1 MKQKLAIFGG
11 KKTFNEKVE
20 RYNSIDSNEVKA
32 VTEVVESG
40 ILSQYLGEWDADFYG
55 GPKVKQFESNWS
67 DYFNIKHSIAV
78 NSNTSGLIVALG
90 AIGLE
95 PGDEVIVSP
104 WTMSASATAI
114 IVWNAIPVFA
124 DIEDET
130 FNLDPKSILKNITSS
145 TKAIVVTNIFGHAA
159 RLNEIMAI
167 AKKYK
172 LKVIEDNAQAPGA
185 IYHNK
190 YTGCVSDI
198 GVFSLNYHKHI
209 HTGEGGVCVT
219 ENEELA
225 ERMQLIR
232 NHAEAVVAGKG
243 VKNISNMIGFN
254 FRMGEIEA
262 ALGIEQLKKLSGII
276 KEKVEWA
283 GMLSEGLSQLNGL
296 RTPIIKKNCSHV
308 YYAYPL
314 LINDKITKAHRDNI
328 FKALIAEGVPAL
340 GDKYVNL
347 HLYPMYQKKIAY
359 GSNGF
364 PWTSEI
370 YKGNVSYNK
379 GICPTAES
387 MNESRYI
394 NIGLGLIRLDQN
406 KCDLIVQA
414 FKKVWD
420 NLENLSAVSE

>member
-1 MKQKLAIFGG
+1 MSNKLALFGG
-11 KKTFNEKVE
+11 NKTFTEKVK
-20 RYNSIDSNEVKA
+20 RYNSIDSKEVTA
-32 VTEVVESG
+32 VKKVVESG

-55 GPKVKQFESNWS
+55 GPKVKQFEDDWSN
-67 DYFNIKHSIAV
+67 YFNIKHSIAV

-114 IVWNAIPVFA
+114 LVWNAIPVFA

-130 FNLDPKSILKNITSS
+130 FNIDPQSIEKNITSS

-159 RLNEIMAI
+159 RLNEVMAI

-185 IYHNK
+185 LYHNK
-190 YTGCVSDI
+190 YTGCISDI

-219 ENEELA
+219 ENQEFA

-232 NHAEAVVAGKG
+232 NHAEAVVEGKG
-243 VKNISNMIGFN
+243 VKNLSNMIGFN

-262 ALGIEQLKKLSGII
+262 ALGIEQLKKFPQII

-283 GMLSEGLSQLNGL
+283 GMLSDGLSKLNGL
-296 RTPIIKKNCSHV
+296 RTPIVKQHCSHV

-314 LINDKITKAHRDNI
+314 LVDQKMTNTHRDNI
-328 FKALIAEGVPAL
+328 FKALVAEGVPAL
-340 GDKYVNL
+340 GDRYVNL

-359 GSNGF
+359 GSYGF
-364 PWTSEI
+364 PWTSGL
-370 YKGNVSYNK
+370 YKGNVNYSK
-379 GICPTAES
+379 GICPIAEG

-394 NIGLGLIRLDQN
+394 NIGLGLIRLDQK
-406 KCDLIVQA
+406 KCNQIIRC
-414 FKKVWD
+414 FEKVWGQLD
-420 NLENLSAVSE
+420 HL

>member
-1 MKQKLAIFGG
+1 MSNKLALFGG
-11 KKTFNEKVE
+11 NKTFTEEVK
-20 RYNSIDSNEVKA
+20 RYNSIDSKEVNA
-32 VTEVVESG
+32 VKKVVESG

-55 GPKVKQFESNWS
+55 GPKVKQFEDDWSN
-67 DYFNIKHSIAV
+67 YFNIKHSIAV

-114 IVWNAIPVFA
+114 LVWNAIPVFA

-130 FNLDPKSILKNITSS
+130 FNIDPQSIEKNITSS

-159 RLNEIMAI
+159 RLNEVMAI

-185 IYHNK
+185 LYHNK
-190 YTGCVSDI
+190 YTGCISDI

-219 ENEELA
+219 ENQEFA

-232 NHAEAVVAGKG
+232 NHAEAVVEGKG
-243 VKNISNMIGFN
+243 VKNLSNMIGFN

-262 ALGIEQLKKLSGII
+262 ALGIEQLKKLPQII

-283 GMLSEGLSQLNGL
+283 GMLSDGLSKLNGL
-296 RTPIIKKNCSHV
+296 RTPIVKQHCSHV

-314 LINDKITKAHRDNI
+314 LVDQKMTNTHRDNI
-328 FKALIAEGVPAL
+328 FKALVAEGVPAL
-340 GDKYVNL
+340 GDRYVNL

-359 GSNGF
+359 GSYGF
-364 PWTSEI
+364 PWTSEL
-370 YKGNVSYNK
+370 YKGNVNYSK
-379 GICPTAES
+379 GICPIAED

-394 NIGLGLIRLDQN
+394 NIGLGLIRLDQK
-406 KCDLIVQA
+406 KCNQIIRC
-414 FKKVWD
+414 FEKVWGQLD
-420 NLENLSAVSE
+420 HL

>member
-1 MKQKLAIFGG
+1 MSNKLALFGG
-11 KKTFNEKVE
+11 NKTFTEKVK
-20 RYNSIDSNEVKA
+20 RYNSIDSKEVTA
-32 VTEVVESG
+32 VKKVVESG

-55 GPKVKQFESNWS
+55 GPKVKQFEDDWSN
-67 DYFNIKHSIAV
+67 YFNIKHSIAV

-114 IVWNAIPVFA
+114 LVWNAIPVFA

-130 FNLDPKSILKNITSS
+130 FNIDPQSIEKNITSS

-159 RLNEIMAI
+159 RLNEVMVI

-185 IYHNK
+185 LYHNK
-190 YTGCVSDI
+190 YTGCISDI

-219 ENEELA
+219 ENQEFA

-232 NHAEAVVAGKG
+232 NHAEAVVEGKG
-243 VKNISNMIGFN
+243 VKNLSNMIGFN

-262 ALGIEQLKKLSGII
+262 ALGIEQLKKLPQII

-283 GMLSEGLSQLNGL
+283 GMLSDGLSKLNGL
-296 RTPIIKKNCSHV
+296 RTPIVKQHCSHV

-314 LINDKITKAHRDNI
+314 LVDQKMTNTHRDNI
-328 FKALIAEGVPAL
+328 FKALVAEGVPAL
-340 GDKYVNL
+340 GDRYVNL

-359 GSNGF
+359 GSYGF
-364 PWTSEI
+364 PWTSEL
-370 YKGNVSYNK
+370 YKGNVNYSK
-379 GICPTAES
+379 GICPIAEG

-394 NIGLGLIRLDQN
+394 NIGLGLIRLDQK
-406 KCDLIVQA
+406 KCNQIIRC
-414 FKKVWD
+414 FEKVWGQLD
-420 NLENLSAVSE
+420 HL

>member
-1 MKQKLAIFGG
+1 MSNKLALFGG
-11 KKTFNEKVE
+11 NKTFTEKVK
-20 RYNSIDSNEVKA
+20 RYNSIDSKEVNA
-32 VTEVVESG
+32 VKKVVESG

-55 GPKVKQFESNWS
+55 GPKVKQFEDDWSN
-67 DYFNIKHSIAV
+67 YFNIKHSIAV

-114 IVWNAIPVFA
+114 LVWNAIPVFA

-130 FNLDPKSILKNITSS
+130 FNIDPQSIEKNITSS

-159 RLNEIMAI
+159 RLNEVMAI

-185 IYHNK
+185 LYHNK
-190 YTGCVSDI
+190 YTGCISDI

-219 ENEELA
+219 ENQEFA

-232 NHAEAVVAGKG
+232 NHAEAVVEGKG
-243 VKNISNMIGFN
+243 VKNLSNMIGFN

-262 ALGIEQLKKLSGII
+262 ALGIEQLKKLPQII

-283 GMLSEGLSQLNGL
+283 GMLSDGLSKLNGL
-296 RTPIIKKNCSHV
+296 RTPIVKQHCSHV

-314 LINDKITKAHRDNI
+314 LVDQKMTNTHRDNI
-328 FKALIAEGVPAL
+328 FKALVAEGVPAL
-340 GDKYVNL
+340 GDRYVNL

-359 GSNGF
+359 GSYGF
-364 PWTSEI
+364 PWTSEL
-370 YKGNVSYNK
+370 YKGNVNYSK
-379 GICPTAES
+379 GICPIAED

-394 NIGLGLIRLDQN
+394 NIGLGLIRLDQK
-406 KCDLIVQA
+406 KCNQIIRC
-414 FKKVWD
+414 FEKVWGQLD
-420 NLENLSAVSE
+420 HL

>member
-1 MKQKLAIFGG
+1 MSNKLALFGG
-11 KKTFNEKVE
+11 NKTFTEKVK
-20 RYNSIDSNEVKA
+20 RYNSIDSKEVTA
-32 VTEVVESG
+32 VKKVVESG

-55 GPKVKQFESNWS
+55 GPKVKQFEDDWSN
-67 DYFNIKHSIAV
+67 YFNIKHSIAV

-114 IVWNAIPVFA
+114 LVWNAIPVFA

-130 FNLDPKSILKNITSS
+130 FNIDPQSIEKNITSS

-159 RLNEIMAI
+159 RLNEVMAI

-185 IYHNK
+185 LYHNK
-190 YTGCVSDI
+190 YTGCISDI

-219 ENEELA
+219 ENQEFA

-232 NHAEAVVAGKG
+232 NHAEAVVEGKG
-243 VKNISNMIGFN
+243 VKNLSNMIGFN

-262 ALGIEQLKKLSGII
+262 ALGIEQLKKLPQII

-283 GMLSEGLSQLNGL
+283 GMLSDGLSKLNGL
-296 RTPIIKKNCSHV
+296 RTPIVKQHCSHV

-314 LINDKITKAHRDNI
+314 LVDQKMTNTHRDNI
-328 FKALIAEGVPAL
+328 FKALVAEGVPAL
-340 GDKYVNL
+340 GDRYVNL

-359 GSNGF
+359 GSYGF
-364 PWTSEI
+364 PWTSEL
-370 YKGNVSYNK
+370 YKGNVNYSK
-379 GICPTAES
+379 GICPIAED

-394 NIGLGLIRLDQN
+394 NIGLGLIRLDQK
-406 KCDLIVQA
+406 KCNQIIRC
-414 FKKVWD
+414 FEKVWGQLD
-420 NLENLSAVSE
+420 HL

>member
-1 MKQKLAIFGG
+1 MSNKLALFGG
-11 KKTFNEKVE
+11 NKTFTEKVK
-20 RYNSIDSNEVKA
+20 RYNSIDSKEVTA
-32 VTEVVESG
+32 VKKVVESG

-55 GPKVKQFESNWS
+55 GPKVKQFEDDWSN
-67 DYFNIKHSIAV
+67 YFNIKHSIAV

-114 IVWNAIPVFA
+114 LVWNAIPVFA

-130 FNLDPKSILKNITSS
+130 FNIDPQSIEKNITSS

-159 RLNEIMAI
+159 RLNEVMAI

-185 IYHNK
+185 LYHNK
-190 YTGCVSDI
+190 YTGCISDI

-219 ENEELA
+219 ENQEFA

-232 NHAEAVVAGKG
+232 NHAEAVVEGKG
-243 VKNISNMIGFN
+243 VKNLSNMIGFN

-262 ALGIEQLKKLSGII
+262 ALGIEQLKKLPQII

-283 GMLSEGLSQLNGL
+283 GMLSDGLSKLNGL
-296 RTPIIKKNCSHV
+296 RTPIVKQHCSHV

-314 LINDKITKAHRDNI
+314 LVDQKMTNTHRDNI
-328 FKALIAEGVPAL
+328 FKALVAEGVPAL
-340 GDKYVNL
+340 GDRYVNL

-359 GSNGF
+359 GSYGF
-364 PWTSEI
+364 PWTSGL
-370 YKGNVSYNK
+370 YKGNVNYSK
-379 GICPTAES
+379 GICPIAEG

-394 NIGLGLIRLDQN
+394 NIGLGLIRLDQK
-406 KCDLIVQA
+406 KCNQIIRC
-414 FKKVWD
+414 FEKVWGQLD
-420 NLENLSAVSE
+420 HL

>member
-1 MKQKLAIFGG
+1 MSNKLALFGG
-11 KKTFNEKVE
+11 NKTFTEKVK
-20 RYNSIDSNEVKA
+20 RYNSIDSKEVNA
-32 VTEVVESG
+32 VKKVVESG

-55 GPKVKQFESNWS
+55 GPKVKQFEDDWSN
-67 DYFNIKHSIAV
+67 YFNIKHSIAV

-114 IVWNAIPVFA
+114 LVWNAIPVFA

-130 FNLDPKSILKNITSS
+130 FNIDPQSIEKNITSS

-159 RLNEIMAI
+159 RLNEVMAI

-185 IYHNK
+185 LYHNK
-190 YTGCVSDI
+190 YTGCISDI

-219 ENEELA
+219 ENQEFA

-232 NHAEAVVAGKG
+232 NHAEAVVEGKG
-243 VKNISNMIGFN
+243 VKNLSNMIGFN

-262 ALGIEQLKKLSGII
+262 ALGIEQLKKLPQII

-283 GMLSEGLSQLNGL
+283 GMLSDGLSKLNGL
-296 RTPIIKKNCSHV
+296 RTPIVKQHCSHV

-314 LINDKITKAHRDNI
+314 LVDQKMTNTHRDNI
-328 FKALIAEGVPAL
+328 FKALVAEGVPAL
-340 GDKYVNL
+340 GDRYVNL
-347 HLYPMYQKKIAY
+347 NLYPMYQKKIAY
-359 GSNGF
+359 GSYGF
-364 PWTSEI
+364 PWTSEL
-370 YKGNVSYNK
+370 YKGNVNYSK
-379 GICPTAES
+379 GICPIAED

-394 NIGLGLIRLDQN
+394 NIGLGLIRLDQK
-406 KCDLIVQA
+406 KCNQIIRC
-414 FKKVWD
+414 FEKVWGQLD
-420 NLENLSAVSE
+420 HL

>member
-1 MKQKLAIFGG
+1 MSNKLALFGG
-11 KKTFNEKVE
+11 NKTFTEKVK
-20 RYNSIDSNEVKA
+20 RYNSIDSKEVNA
-32 VTEVVESG
+32 VKKVVESG

-55 GPKVKQFESNWS
+55 GPKVKQFEDDWSN
-67 DYFNIKHSIAV
+67 YFNIKHSIAV

-114 IVWNAIPVFA
+114 LVWNAIPVFA

-130 FNLDPKSILKNITSS
+130 FNIDPQSIEKNITSS

-159 RLNEIMAI
+159 RLNEVMAI

-185 IYHNK
+185 LYHNK
-190 YTGCVSDI
+190 YTGCISDI

-219 ENEELA
+219 ENQEFA

-232 NHAEAVVAGKG
+232 NHAEAVVEGKG
-243 VKNISNMIGFN
+243 VKNLSNMIGFN

-262 ALGIEQLKKLSGII
+262 ALGIEQLKKLPQII

-283 GMLSEGLSQLNGL
+283 GMLSDGLSKLNGL
-296 RTPIIKKNCSHV
+296 RTPIVKQHCSHV

-314 LINDKITKAHRDNI
+314 LVDQKMTNTHRDNI
-328 FKALIAEGVPAL
+328 FKALVAEGVPAL
-340 GDKYVNL
+340 GDRYVNL

-359 GSNGF
+359 GSYGF
-364 PWTSEI
+364 PWTSGL
-370 YKGNVSYNK
+370 YKGNVNYSK
-379 GICPTAES
+379 GICPIAEG

-394 NIGLGLIRLDQN
+394 NIGLGLIRLDQK
-406 KCDLIVQA
+406 KCNQIIRC
-414 FKKVWD
+414 FEKVWGQLD
-420 NLENLSAVSE
+420 HL

>member
-1 MKQKLAIFGG
+1 MSNKLALFGG
-11 KKTFNEKVE
+11 NKTFTEKVK
-20 RYNSIDSNEVKA
+20 RYNSIDSKEVNA
-32 VTEVVESG
+32 VKKVVESG

-55 GPKVKQFESNWS
+55 GPKVKQFEDDWSN
-67 DYFNIKHSIAV
+67 YFNIKHSIAV

-114 IVWNAIPVFA
+114 LVWNAIPVFA

-130 FNLDPKSILKNITSS
+130 FNIDPQSIEKNITSS

-159 RLNEIMAI
+159 RLNEVMAI

-185 IYHNK
+185 LYHNK
-190 YTGCVSDI
+190 YTGCISDI

-219 ENEELA
+219 ENQEFA

-232 NHAEAVVAGKG
+232 NHAEAVVEGKG
-243 VKNISNMIGFN
+243 VKNLSNMIGFN

-262 ALGIEQLKKLSGII
+262 ALGIEQLKKLPQII

-283 GMLSEGLSQLNGL
+283 GMLSDGLSKLNGL
-296 RTPIIKKNCSHV
+296 RTPIVKQHCSHV

-314 LINDKITKAHRDNI
+314 LVDQKMTNTHRDNI
-328 FKALIAEGVPAL
+328 FKALVAEGVPAL
-340 GDKYVNL
+340 GDRYVNL

-359 GSNGF
+359 GSYGF
-364 PWTSEI
+364 PWTSEL
-370 YKGNVSYNK
+370 YKGNVNYSK
-379 GICPTAES
+379 GICPIAEG

-394 NIGLGLIRLDQN
+394 NIGLGLIRLDQK
-406 KCDLIVQA
+406 KCNQIIRC
-414 FKKVWD
+414 FEKVWGQLD
-420 NLENLSAVSE
+420 HL

>member
-1 MKQKLAIFGG
+1 MSKKLALFGG
-11 KKTFNEKVE
+11 DKTFTEKVE
-20 RYNSIDSNEVKA
+20 RFNSIDSSEVHA
-32 VTEVVESG
+32 VKKVVESG

-55 GPKVKQFESNWS
+55 GPKVKEFEENWS
-67 DYFNIKHSIAV
+67 DFFNIKHSIAV
-78 NSNTSGLIVALG
+78 NSCTSGLIIALG

-114 IVWNAIPVFA
+114 LVWNAIPVFA
-124 DIEDET
+124 DIEGET
-130 FNLDPKSILKNITSS
+130 FNLDPASIEKNITPY
-145 TKAIVVTNIFGHAA
+145 TKAIVVTNIFGHPA

-167 AKKYK
+167 ANKYK

-185 IYHNK
+185 LYHGK

-219 ENEELA
+219 ENDEYA

-232 NHAEAVVAGKG
+232 NHAEAVVEGKG
-243 VKNISNMIGFN
+243 VHNLTNMIGFN

-262 ALGIEQLKKLSGII
+262 AIGIEQLKKITGII
-276 KEKVEWA
+276 NEKIEWA
-283 GMLSEGLSQLNGL
+283 ETLSEGLSKLDGL
-296 RTPIIKKNCSHV
+296 QTPIVKKHCSHV

-314 LINDKITKAHRDNI
+314 LVDDKITHTHRDNI
-328 FKALIAEGVPAL
+328 FNALVAEGVPAL
-340 GDKYVNL
+340 GDRYVNL

-364 PWTSEI
+364 PWTSNF
-370 YKGNVSYNK
+370 YKGNVNYDR
-379 GICPTAES
+379 GICPISEG
-387 MNESRYI
+387 MNESRFI
-394 NIGLGLIRLDQN
+394 NIGLGLIRLDQK
-406 KCDLIVQA
+406 KCQKIINCFD
-414 FKKVWD
+414 KVWAQLD
-420 NLENLSAVSE
+420 SLKT

>member
-11 KKTFNEKVE
+11 KKIFSEKVE

-262 ALGIEQLKKLSGII
+262 ALGIEQLKKLPGII

-283 GMLSEGLSQLNGL
+283 EFLTKGLSELNGL
-296 RTPIIKKNCSHV
+296 RTPVIKSNCSHV

-314 LINDKITKAHRDNI
+314 LIDIGITKVHRDI
-328 FKALIAEGVPAL
+328 IYKALIAEGVPAL
-340 GDKYVNL
+340 GDRYVNL
-347 HLYPMYQKKIAY
+347 HLYPMYQNKIAY
-359 GSNGF
+359 GTKGF
-364 PWTSEI
+364 PWTSNL

-387 MNESRYI
+387 MNEGRYI

-420 NLENLSAVSE
+420 NLDSLGSK